1 MLDGEKLQ
9 VKYFL
14 LSFLLFICKSSFPSI
29 YLLLQVFRVGL
40 TPPPPSGTSVGP
52 EMDLIRIPECAFD
65 VTFVKHMQ
73 PHDNSV
79 RRCRDSVAVHKITDS
94 LIAT

>member
-14 LSFLLFICKSSFPSI
+14 LSFLLFICKSCLPPI

-40 TPPPPSGTSVGP
+40 TPPPPPSSASMGP
-52 EMDLIRIPECAFD
+52 EMDLIRIQECAFD
-65 VTFVKHMQ
+65 LPFVKQMQ
-73 PHDNSV
+73 PHDSL
-79 RRCRDSVAVHKITDS
+79 RRGRGSAGVHTIMDG
-94 LIAT
+94 LIAL